1 MNSGSALLVEA
12 RDLVKHF
19 AVRGS
24 RGAAVR
30 SVDGVS
36 LSIMRGEVLGLVGE
50 SGCGKSTLA
59 RLILNQIRPDHGS
72 VVIDGCDLLA
82 MKRRDLR
89 RFRQTIQLIFQ
100 EPVSALDPRMR
111 LIDSLLAPLAEHGI
125 GTKQERLA
133 RIRAM
138 LGEVGIDPDIA
149 NRYPGQCSGGQLQ
162 RIVIARALLLR
173 PTFLVCDEPTSSL
186 DASVRAQIL
195 NLLNDLKRR
204 FDLSLLM
211 ISHDLRAMRHICD
224 RVAVM
229 YLGRIVEIS
238 PVEQIFTA
246 PAHPYTRAL
255 NAASLLDEIGLE
267 AAGKLVSGEP
277 PSPMRPPPGCHFHP
291 RCPLADDMCMTRY
304 PETQTIGEGHLVSCH
319 HWES

>member
-1 MNSGSALLVEA
+1 MNVLVEA
-12 RDLVKHF
+12 RDLAKHF
-19 AVRGS
+19 PVRGS
-24 RGAAVR
+24 GGLAVR
-30 SVDGVS
+30 AVDGVS

-59 RLILNQIRPDHGS
+59 RLILNQTRPDRGS
-72 VVIDGCDLLA
+72 VVIEGHDILA

-89 RFRQTIQLIFQ
+89 RFRRTIQLVFQ
-100 EPVSALDPRMR
+100 DPAAALDPRMR
-111 LIDSLLAPLAEHGI
+111 LIDSLMAPLAEHGI
-125 GTKQERLA
+125 GTPAERME

-138 LGEVGIDPDIA
+138 LGEVGIEPGITD
-149 NRYPGQCSGGQLQ
+149 RYPGQCSGGQLQ
-162 RIVIARALLLR
+162 RIVIARALLLE
-173 PTFLVCDEPTSSL
+173 PGFLVCDEPTSSL

-195 NLLNDLKRR
+195 NLLNDLRRR

-229 YLGRIVEIS
+229 YLGHIVEIA
-238 PVEQIFTA
+238 PVERIFTA

-267 AAGKLVSGEP
+267 AAARLVSGEP

-291 RCPLADDMCMTRY
+291 RCPLADGRCRTRY
-304 PETQTIGEGHLVSCH
+304 PDAERIGAGHVVSCH
-319 HWES
+319 HRRRTHE